1 MPNRRHGQDRRRTT
15 GVDSDTLSKGIGM
28 CHFIEGKNVTLGV
41 TGGIAAYKSIEL
53 LRLLTKAGARVRVIM
68 TENACWFVG
77 PGTFQ
82 ALSGQPVCTSV
93 FDEGDAAI
101 RHIDWAQST
110 DLAVIAPATANCI
123 GKLAGGI
130 ADDALSTYMLA
141 VTAPVVVCPAMNTNM
156 YQHPSVQ
163 RNLEILRGYG
173 HTLVDPDAGQLA
185 CGTVGPGRLP
195 EPEFIMEKIVAV
207 MASNDFA
214 GRTILVTA
222 GPTRE
227 AIDPVRFI
235 SNPSSGKMG
244 FAIAR
249 AARQRG
255 ATVNLVSGPVDL
267 PDPVDVAVHRV
278 TSAQEMHDCVLQ
290 LLGDADIV
298 IKTAAVSD
306 YRPSSPAA
314 HKIKKSAAKMTLEV
328 EKTRDIL
335 AEIGQ
340 QKGKRLIIGFAAETQ
355 DLKNNAVQ
363 KLKAK
368 NLDLIVG
375 NIIGAEG
382 SGFAGDTNRVTFFY
396 PDGMAEP
403 MDVMTKDK
411 TAHCLLDRIAALKT
425 RVS

>member
-1 MPNRRHGQDRRRTT
+1 MG
-15 GVDSDTLSKGIGM
+15 
-28 CHFIEGKNVTLGV
+28 HFLQGKNVTLGV

-68 TENACWFVG
+68 TENACWFVA

-82 ALSGQPVCTSV
+82 TLSGQPVCTSV

-141 VTAPVVVCPAMNTNM
+141 VTAPVVICPAMNTNM

-163 RNLEILRGYG
+163 RNLDILRGYG
-173 HTLVDPDAGQLA
+173 HFLIEPHDGQLA
-185 CGTVGPGRLP
+185 CGTEGPGRLP
-195 EPEFIMEKIVAV
+195 EPAFIMEKLAAV
-207 MASNDFA
+207 MTPDDFA
-214 GRTILVTA
+214 GQTVLITA

-244 FAIAR
+244 FAIAN

-255 ATVNLVSGPVDL
+255 ARVKLVCGPVDL
-267 PDPVDVAVHRV
+267 SDPVDVDVHRV
-278 TSAQEMHDCVLQ
+278 TSAREMYDRVMQ
-290 LLGDADIV
+290 LMDDVDIV

-306 YRPSSPAA
+306 YRPASPAE
-314 HKIKKSAAKMTLEV
+314 HKIKKTTDQLTLEL
-328 EKTRDIL
+328 EKTQDIL
-335 AEIGQ
+335 HAIGQ
-340 QKGKRLIIGFAAETQ
+340 QKGNRIVIGFAAETQ
-355 DLKNNAVQ
+355 DLKKNAAQ

-375 NIIGAEG
+375 NVIGDKGA
-382 SGFAGDTNRVTFFY
+382 GFAGDTNRVTFFY
-396 PDGMAEP
+396 PDGTAEP
-403 MDVMTKDK
+403 MDVMTKEK
-411 TAHCLLDRIAALKT
+411 VAHGLLDRIAALKT
-425 RVS
+425 SKPKP

>member
-1 MPNRRHGQDRRRTT
+1 MGQF
-15 GVDSDTLSKGIGM
+15 LL
-28 CHFIEGKNVTLGV
+28 GKNVTLGV

-53 LRLLTKAGARVRVIM
+53 LRLLTKAGARVRVMM

-141 VTAPVVVCPAMNTNM
+141 VTAPVVICPAMNTNM

-163 RNLEILRGYG
+163 RNLDILRGYG
-173 HTLVDPDAGQLA
+173 HFLIEPHAGQLA
-185 CGTVGPGRLP
+185 CGTEGPGRLP
-195 EPEFIMEKIVAV
+195 EPDFIMEKLAAV
-207 MASNDFA
+207 MAPDDFA
-214 GRTILVTA
+214 GQTVLITA

-244 FAIAR
+244 FAIAN

-255 ATVNLVSGPVDL
+255 ARVKLVRGPVDL
-267 PDPVDVAVHRV
+267 LDPVDVDVHRV
-278 TSAQEMHDCVLQ
+278 TSAQEMHDCVMRLI
-290 LLGDADIV
+290 DDVDII

-306 YRPSSPAA
+306 YRPTSPAG
-314 HKIKKSAAKMTLEV
+314 HKIKKTADQLTLKL
-328 EKTRDIL
+328 EKTQDIL
-335 AEIGQ
+335 HAIGQ
-340 QKGKRLIIGFAAETQ
+340 QKGTRLVIGFAAETQ
-355 DLKNNAVQ
+355 DLKKNAAQ

-375 NIIGAEG
+375 NIIGEPG
-382 SGFAGDTNRVTFFY
+382 SGFAGDTNKVTFFY
-396 PDGMAEP
+396 PDGTAES
-403 MDVMTKDK
+403 MDVMEKEK
-411 TAHCLLDRIAALKT
+411 IAHSLLDRIAALKT
-425 RVS
+425 ATP